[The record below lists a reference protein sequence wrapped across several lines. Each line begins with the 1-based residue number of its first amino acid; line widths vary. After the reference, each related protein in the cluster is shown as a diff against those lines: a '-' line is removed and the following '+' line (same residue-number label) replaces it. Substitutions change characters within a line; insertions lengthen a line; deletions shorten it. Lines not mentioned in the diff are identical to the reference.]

1 MSWQVLIMYAVA
13 AVLGAG
19 GAGLL
24 LLLTR
29 PQGPAAVYVYR
40 MAGIMLVAGGVLLGF
55 MAHAMQGWGVA
66 R

>member
-1 MSWQVLIMYAVA
+1 MSWQVVIMYAVA

-19 GAGLL
+19 GVGLL

-40 MAGIMLVAGGVLLGF
+40 MAGIMLVAAGVLLGF
-55 MAHAMQGWGVA
+55 MAHAMHGWGA
-66 R
+66 GR

>member
-1 MSWQVLIMYAVA
+1 MYAVA
-13 AVLGAG
+13 ALLGLG

-55 MAHAMQGWGVA
+55 MAHAMQGWGA
-66 R
+66 GR

>member
-1 MSWQVLIMYAVA
+1 MTLQVLIMYAVA
-13 AVLGAG
+13 AVLAAT

-40 MAGIMLVAGGVLLGF
+40 MAGIMLCAAGVVLAF
-55 MAHAMQGWGVA
+55 SAHAMQQWSA
-66 R
+66 TP